1 MKSLKLL
8 FIGSVAQAGLICEHP
23 KLTKIQNEIKEIF
36 GIYASMYMYLI
47 IQMSFFIVSNLD
59 TYYPTISDY

>member
-36 GIYASMYMYLI
+36 
-47 IQMSFFIVSNLD
+47 QNNNLNFLKIE
-59 TYYPTISDY
+59 YEHLKF